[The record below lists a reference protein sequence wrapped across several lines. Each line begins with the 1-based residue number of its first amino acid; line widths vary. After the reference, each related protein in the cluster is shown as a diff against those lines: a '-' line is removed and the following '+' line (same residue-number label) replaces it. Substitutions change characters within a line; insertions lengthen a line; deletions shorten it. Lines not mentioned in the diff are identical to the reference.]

1 MRAHLVLRLLAAAL
15 TVAAFLFRKALTM
28 PDITKANAEAVQAA
42 RQSEQFAMILAAIQA
57 QQIIQAQQ
65 QPVPPP
71 PVIVRQ
77 STAGTAG
84 KWLAIAVSGSM
95 LMVTVAMAAV
105 ALAIAAACTALVA
118 LVVYGIYRD
127 IRGTARRR

>member
-1 MRAHLVLRLLAAAL
+1 MRAHLVLRFLAAAL
-15 TVAAFLFRKALTM
+15 AVAAFLFRKALTM

-42 RQSEQFAMILAAIQA
+42 RQSEQFAVILAAIQA